1 MLWRKQK
8 ETVHNVVCNV
18 TVNMR
23 QMRSFVEINAQWI
36 SLEKLPLTEV
46 AAAFTYLLKTLFVSH
61 LLFFFKQA
69 SCVFN
74 LVWFVLCSLPDPF
87 F

>member
-1 MLWRKQK
+1 M
-8 ETVHNVVCNV
+8 HNVVCNV

-46 AAAFTYLLKTLFVSH
+46 TAAFTYLLKTLFVSH
-61 LLFFFKQA
+61 LLFFF
-69 SCVFN
+69 
-74 LVWFVLCSLPDPF
+74 
-87 F
+87 